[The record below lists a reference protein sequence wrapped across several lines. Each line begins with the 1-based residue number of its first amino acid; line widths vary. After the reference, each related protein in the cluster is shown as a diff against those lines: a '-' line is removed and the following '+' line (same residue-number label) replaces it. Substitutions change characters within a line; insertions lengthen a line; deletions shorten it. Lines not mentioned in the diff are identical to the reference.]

1 LSQASQDSKEPN
13 YGKGVKKRLKRLKK
27 WYVIAGIASPA
38 DALERQAVFA
48 LARDVDGRTTLDAS
62 CGMRHYPLALEP
74 T

>member
-1 LSQASQDSKEPN
+1 M
-13 YGKGVKKRLKRLKK
+13 KRLKK

-38 DALERQAVFA
+38 DALERQAVLA
-48 LARDVDGRTTLDAS
+48 LARDVDGRTTLDPS